1 MLGSWAPSTYSL
13 GKFNIPT
20 YLLESAK
27 SSSRALPARER
38 ESTSQ
43 GRPFGTDGRLAC
55 LLARVRASRS
65 LGDITISSAPSQRM
79 CNKLAAKPPASTST
93 REQPTPNW
101 LCKGNKQRVSQQLAI
116 CHVAQHR
123 GRVAVPVAE
132 PQPRARRRRRS
143 TEPSR
148 SFRGAPWS
156 QSKH

>member
-38 ESTSQ
+38 ESTNQ
-43 GRPFGTDGRLAC
+43 PGAAVRDGRTAC
-55 LLARVRASRS
+55 LRACVRLARSDTSRS
-65 LGDITISSAPSQRM
+65 PRHLRNACATSWLPSLQPPRRHGSSQLPTGCARKINSVF
-79 CNKLAAKPPASTST
+79 
-93 REQPTPNW
+93 RE
-101 LCKGNKQRVSQQLAI
+101 KLAI